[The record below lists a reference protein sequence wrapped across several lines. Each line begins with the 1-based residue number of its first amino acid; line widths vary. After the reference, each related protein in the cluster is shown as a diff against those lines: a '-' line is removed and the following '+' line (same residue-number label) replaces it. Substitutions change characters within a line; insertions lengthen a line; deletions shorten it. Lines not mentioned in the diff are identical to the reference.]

1 MVKSNSGTAASGF
14 AHPEIL
20 HGDKWADKSGLSI
33 IIESYRFNRV
43 TFYREGYE
51 SPCIQPEQ
59 RFIKEFQPVREVK
72 P

>member
-43 TFYREGYE
+43 TFYREGYK
-51 SPCIQPEQ
+51 SPCIYPEQ
-59 RFIKEFQPVREVK
+59 RFVKEFQPVREVK

>member
-1 MVKSNSGTAASGF
+1 MVKSNSGAAPAVS
-14 AHPEIL
+14 L
-20 HGDKWADKSGLSI
+20 TLKSSGDKWADKSGVRV

-43 TFYREGYE
+43 TFYREGL
-51 SPCIQPEQ
+51 CIAVHLPGT

>member
-1 MVKSNSGTAASGF
+1 MVKSNSGAAASGF

-20 HGDKWADKSGLSI
+20 PGDKWADKSGVRV

-43 TFYREGYE
+43 TFYREGYV
-51 SPCIQPEQ
+51 SPCIYPEQ